1 MHQPDFRSLAAH
13 LTHLTPGELQDVRR
27 TFDFAVAAH
36 SGQTRED
43 GSPYVTHVIEVA
55 QILAGWHADRDTVI
69 AALLHDVLEDTPV
82 KKDEILEKFGRR
94 VALLVEGITKFSQA
108 DLSPDLPL
116 DRKIETLRKLFDVM
130 RLDIRGVLI
139 KLADRLHNVQTIG
152 TLPTAERR
160 RKFAIETL
168 TIYYKIA
175 FHLGMREVRRTFGDT
190 CVPYAYDCGN
200 EDRDL
205 RDRLCKSGANIVG
218 NIQHELLHEDP
229 QHRVLKVFLQPRN
242 LSIFHDRR
250 TERGGEAQMA
260 DAFSISIVVKTEED
274 CYKLLKTLHTLHRPI
289 SGRFRDF
296 VAAPSDAG
304 YRSLHTFVALKD
316 GTIVEVR
323 IRTQEMYEQAMY
335 GITMSLFRNAPE
347 ASNTFQWIKRS
358 EKLDLQTRDSSS
370 AFWEALESDILR
382 ETIPVT
388 VDRRRISLPKGAT
401 ALDAAYAIYN
411 ERASHTKTLMV
422 NGRPVT
428 LSEPLKEDD
437 EVHVTFATEQQ
448 ASFDWLQTV
457 CTHHARFHIVD
468 VLKRTSRSEKIAL
481 GATLLQKE
489 LDHYNKGLL
498 SGLSRAQCQH
508 VADHYRRE
516 NFDHVLSMIG
526 EGVVRARDVVFYL
539 YPDHQRQHALRAKG
553 SGRYPFRLTVT
564 MNQQVG
570 QDALSQVNGV
580 MRLNDITADSI
591 SVKTSRHPGFVDVH
605 LSAHAPD
612 RLRFADFID
621 ALERQ
626 DSVSSVQALIPRFQK
641 LVLLGAIVAAFC
653 VTMLDFILFP
663 QYKKLVESLSVIPQF
678 TAEALPLLPI
688 LIVNFLLLRLL
699 QQYVVRMRSDR
710 WFLGVGFMLNLIGL
724 LILILR
730 MSVFGELKS
739 GLYPLVVIFTLS
751 LIAMGY
757 AFYQTDMLFLP
768 FEKRSMKPIPS
779 AEWHF
784 IRREKLIGYI
794 IRTVAVIIWG
804 TEVIYIKY
812 TDVNLVSP
820 FVRTFLLATGV
831 TLFSAVLFG
840 LQHLRRPAQRISF
853 RLPYDGFFLLLVIGQ
868 VGYMYLK
875 NASLL
880 YTTGTNMLL
889 LNNFAPL
896 IGLFVAAAFWRRE
909 IPYLKQP
916 RTMLSIFLL
925 ATAAGLGSSFL
936 VYNSRMAGGQS
947 LLGDGLAFLG
957 TLFDVLLVVGQI
969 QYVKKFRAMNPAVM
983 NMHVF
988 FFVLLCTAPVIIF
1001 ARIAGISSFFA
1012 GLTPVTIGLG
1022 LGIGLFEG
1030 IGQLCNYEAFKR
1042 IDGYLAHMMF
1052 NFSVVISFLL
1062 ETFFIGSV
1070 QPSVLLVLSGLLII
1084 GASVAAEMV
1093 NSRCQKQGL

>member
-27 TFDFAVAAH
+27 AFDFAVEAH
-36 SGQTRED
+36 GGQTRED
-43 GSPYVTHVIEVA
+43 DSPYVLHVIAVA
-55 QILAGWHADRDTVI
+55 DILAGWKADRDTII

-82 KKDEILEKFGRR
+82 KKEQLLETFGRR

-139 KLADRLHNVQTIG
+139 KLADRLHNVQTIA
-152 TLPTAERR
+152 TLPTPERR

-168 TIYYKIA
+168 SIYYKIA
-175 FHLGMREVRRTFGDT
+175 FHLGMRELRRAFGDA
-190 CVPYAYDCGN
+190 CVPHAFDCGT
-200 EDRDL
+200 EDRDF
-205 RDRLCKSGANIVG
+205 RDRLCKSGTNIIS
-218 NIQHELLHEDP
+218 NIQHELLRDDGGD
-229 QHRVLKVFLQPRN
+229 RVLKVFVQPRN
-242 LSIFHDRR
+242 LYIFHNRR
-250 TERGGEAQMA
+250 IEKGGELQIA
-260 DAFSISIVVKTEED
+260 DAFSISVIVRTEED
-274 CYKLLKTLHTLHRPI
+274 CYHLLKILHTLHRPL

-304 YRSLHTFVALKD
+304 YQSLHTFVALKD
-316 GTIVEVR
+316 GTVVELR
-323 IRTQEMYEQAMY
+323 IRTQEMYEQAML
-335 GITMSLFRNAPE
+335 GITLSLFGNRPE

-358 EKLDLQTRDSSS
+358 EKLDLQTRDSSG

-388 VDRRRISLPKGAT
+388 VDRRRISLPNGAT

-422 NGRPVT
+422 NGRQANFA
-428 LSEPLKEDD
+428 EPLKEDD
-437 EVHVTFATEQQ
+437 EVHVTFDQEQQ
-448 ASFDWLQTV
+448 ATFDWLQQV
-457 CTHHARFHIVD
+457 STHHARFNIVD

-489 LDHYNKGLL
+489 LDHYNKGLI
-498 SGLSRAQCQH
+498 SGLSRVQCQH
-508 VADHYRRE
+508 VADHFRRE
-516 NFDHVLSMIG
+516 HFDQVLSMIG

-539 YPDHQRQHALRAKG
+539 YPDHQRQHFLRSRS
-553 SGRYPFRLTVT
+553 SGRYPFRLVVT
-564 MNQQVG
+564 MSQQND
-570 QDALSQVNGV
+570 QDPLSQVNGV
-580 MRLNDITADSI
+580 MRLHDIATEAI
-591 SVKTSRHPGFVDVH
+591 SVRPSRHQGFVDIQ
-605 LSAHAPD
+605 LSASAAD
-612 RLRFADFID
+612 RPGFADFID
-621 ALERQ
+621 TLERQ
-626 DSVSSVQALIPRFQK
+626 EAVSSVQTLIPRFQK
-641 LVLLGAIVAAFC
+641 LMLLTAIAAAFSII
-653 VTMLDFILFP
+653 VLDFIFFP
-663 QYKKLVESLSVIPQF
+663 QYKRIVESLSVVPQF
-678 TAEALPLLPI
+678 AAEALPLLPI
-688 LIVNFLLLRLL
+688 LVVNFLLLRLL

-730 MSVFGELKS
+730 MSVFGELKN

-757 AFYQTDMLFLP
+757 AFYQTDLLFLP
-768 FEKRSMKPIPS
+768 FEKKSLKPIPD
-779 AEWHF
+779 ADWRRM
-784 IRREKLIGYI
+784 RREKTIGYA
-794 IRTVAVIIWG
+794 IRTLAVIIWG

-812 TDVNLVSP
+812 TNVNLVSP
-820 FVRTFLLATGV
+820 FIRTFLLASGV
-831 TLFSAVLFG
+831 MAFSAVVYAV
-840 LQHLRRPAQRISF
+840 QHLKKPVQRVSF
-853 RLPYDGFFLLLVIGQ
+853 RLPYDGYFLLLVVGQ

-880 YTTGTNMLL
+880 YTTGTNLLL
-889 LNNFAPL
+889 LNNFGPL

-925 ATAAGLGSSFL
+925 ATVAGLGSSFL
-936 VYNSRMAGGQS
+936 VYNSRIAGDQS

-969 QYVKKFRAMNPAVM
+969 QYVKKFRTMNPAVM

-988 FFVLLCTAPVIIF
+988 FFVLLCTAPVIIA
-1001 ARIAGISSFFA
+1001 ARVAGYASFFA
-1012 GLTPVTIGLG
+1012 GLTPLTVLLG
-1022 LGIGLFEG
+1022 IGIGLFEG
-1030 IGQLCNYEAFKR
+1030 IGQMCNYEAFKR

-1052 NFSVVISFLL
+1052 NLSVVISFLL
-1062 ETFFIGSV
+1062 ETFFIRSV
-1070 QPSVLLVLSGLLII
+1070 QPSFLLVLSGLLII
-1084 GASVAAEMV
+1084 GASVSAEMV